1 MMASH
6 VEIQNVSRMLGH
18 KSITQTQ
25 RYAKVLP
32 ESVFAD
38 FTRVENLSN
47 NYKTKKQ

>member
-1 MMASH
+1 
-6 VEIQNVSRMLGH
+6 MLGH